1 MSVFSLIIVLQNK
14 TSKIINGKANI
25 SKKSQKITPFGGNF
39 KWETFFPSW
48 VPEKRACKVLTLQA
62 QFCLASTVYGS
73 MLDRCL

>member
-39 KWETFFPSW
+39 KWKTFFPS
-48 VPEKRACKVLTLQA
+48 
-62 QFCLASTVYGS
+62 
-73 MLDRCL
+73 